1 MGNFHIATATAALN
15 ILLIPES
22 VAGSASWEYKQ
33 GHVLKGGPWFPSITS
48 VTFKLLPFP
57 FNLEL
62 QSCVH
67 EECLISATNTSQG
80 ARAAS
85 ARAFVHSLNILIK
98 YARMYGYEHK
108 RTEAQFATTWK
119 ELQQGLP
126 TTGDSGFLLGVSDNK
141 LLLDGIPLET
151 GNAERSFATLLSTAG
166 LASLHFSKDV
176 TEEDFVRLVRAFTV
190 AGSKAQD
197 VSKQIKEALSS
208 GTHSGTIKINEV
220 KFVAADPLTGDVSIA
235 AQIAAQ
241 TLGPEFKQ
249 WLNDPQ
255 KLLQLI
261 AAAEGANSG
270 GGPAPAGGVPMVPL
284 GSVPNPPQ
292 ASGKGVWVPEG
303 TPIGMPGGTAAAA
316 APAWTGGMVPL
327 QEQEVIQAIR
337 LLTRFGQVQQDPT
350 MKEEDLHKELTE
362 TDPNTRLNLQQ
373 LLGSLAG
380 QVSSEEQDT
389 PLLMKAAEHMAIRFA
404 IERYQKGEVKVNAVH
419 QMMEHMS
426 RQMDSLRSILKLQ
439 EEKMSKAGIL
449 VESHADILD
458 RMFWAEVPEAGKK
471 SVLMS
476 HEAPCVPPRNLRQ
489 FVELLLDRDDRQSAT
504 EILNNYSSCLSAR
517 DTEPRRRTAIGLSQL
532 ADLYSRLGGQPMGQ
546 AVRCLSEQLIN
557 EKDPELQSLLSAAF
571 VRLSQEASSSKHYGA
586 VNEVCAGME
595 RISLERPVLMGDLR
609 PRVGVENRLPEFIE
623 EALQLDPI
631 PPDMLS
637 VLRRTSQS
645 GAEHLADRFFRCMR
659 RDECDRMIEL
669 VHQLGSPILSQLR
682 EILRTGQPRQAAGAV
697 GLVSRLDVGTL
708 LELLPAR
715 MPEWNRFYHDIIVRQ
730 IAYGAAVD
738 RGRTLLELAEIL
750 DPLVLPEAVD
760 EIGMSGDMTATPP
773 LIAMARPGD
782 TASRS
787 PYVQLKAIES
797 LGRLKDSE
805 AVAILREILEAK
817 KTFSWVHHRELR
829 IAAAQALSKTDP
841 RYSSQVLSDSGLETA
856 ELAIAPLDF
865 APACPWV
872 RQRRY
877 ERLVL
882 AKTVPAIIGSSWGK
896 SRIMIRELSLG
907 GGMGTKEDNLRIGSE
922 ADLEISVG
930 MRAKI
935 RAHVLLRRAR
945 VNEVGFEIVSTDL
958 ESRYRLRR
966 LLVDALN
973 HSPSNKGHE
982 WSGDRKV

>member
-1 MGNFHIATATAALN
+1 M
-15 ILLIPES
+15 S
-22 VAGSASWEYKQ
+22 
-33 GHVLKGGPWFPSITS
+33 
-48 VTFKLLPFP
+48 FKLALP
-57 FNLEL
+57 
-62 QSCVH
+62 
-67 EECLISATNTSQG
+67 EEFAISAINTSQG

-98 YARMYGYEHK
+98 YARMYGYNHK
-108 RTEAQFATTWK
+108 RTEGQFETTWK

-126 TTGDSGFLLGVSDNK
+126 TTGDAGFLLGVSDNK
-141 LLLDGIPLET
+141 LLLDGIPLEA

-176 TEEDFVRLVRAFTV
+176 TEEDFVRLVRAFTI

-197 VSKQIKEALSS
+197 VSKQIKEALSAGKQGS
-208 GTHSGTIKINEV
+208 SIKINEV

-241 TLGPEFKQ
+241 TLGPEFRQ

-270 GGPAPAGGVPMVPL
+270 GSGGGGGKGPADGVPMVPL
-284 GSVPNPPQ
+284 GSVPNLPT
-292 ASGKGVWVPEG
+292 GKGKGRWVPDGDTSG
-303 TPIGMPGGTAAAA
+303 TGSGAATGA

-337 LLTRFGQVQQDPT
+337 LLTRFGQVQQDPNV
-350 MKEEDLHKELTE
+350 KEEDITKELSE
-362 TDPNTRLNLQQ
+362 ADPNTRLNLQQ
-373 LLGSLAG
+373 LLGSLAAKAT
-380 QVSSEEQDT
+380 SEEQDT

-404 IERYQKGEVKVNAVH
+404 LERYQKGEVKVNAVH

-439 EEKMSKAGIL
+439 EEKMNKAGIL

-458 RMFWAEVPEAGKK
+458 RMFWAEVPESGKK

-489 FVELLLDRDDRQSAT
+489 FVEVLLDRDDKQSAT
-504 EILNNYSSCLSAR
+504 DILNNYSSCLGAK
-517 DTEPRRRTAIGLSQL
+517 DAEPRRRAAIGLSQL
-532 ADLYSRLGGQPMGQ
+532 ADLYARLGGQPMGQ
-546 AVRCLSEQLIN
+546 AIKKLSEQLIA
-557 EKDPELQSLLSAAF
+557 EKDAELQSLFSAAF
-571 VRLSQEASSSKHYGA
+571 VRLSQEASSAKNYGA

-595 RISLERPVLMGDLR
+595 LISVERPVLMSDLR

-623 EALQLDPI
+623 EAIQMDTV

-637 VLRRTSQS
+637 VLRRTSHT
-645 GAEHLADRFFRCMR
+645 GADHLADRFFRCMR

-669 VHQLGSPILSQLR
+669 VQQLGSPVLVQLR
-682 EILRTGQPRQAAGAV
+682 EILRTGQPRQASGAV

-715 MPEWNRFYHDIIVRQ
+715 MPEWNRFYHDIVVRQ

-773 LIAMARPGD
+773 LIAMARPGE

-787 PYVQLKAIES
+787 PFVQLKAIES
-797 LGRLKDSE
+797 LGRLKDAE
-805 AVAILREILEAK
+805 AVSTLREILETK
-817 KTFSWVHHRELR
+817 KTFGWVHHRELR

-841 RYSSQVLSDSGLETA
+841 RYSSQVLSDSGLEPA
-856 ELAIAPLDF
+856 ELAIAPLDM

-877 ERLVL
+877 ERMVL
-882 AKTVPAIIGSSWGK
+882 AKTVVATIGSSWGK
-896 SRIMIRELSLG
+896 SRILIRELSLG

-966 LLVDALN
+966 LLVDALY
-973 HSPSNKGHE
+973 SAPQSKPQE
-982 WSGDRKV
+982 WSGERKI